1 MRLDVSTAGL
11 DRAPAREG
19 TRDQIIR
26 TSAALFADRGYHGT
40 GLTEILQAVGIGKGG
55 FYHHISSKSALL
67 LEIMLEPIDKVLAS
81 GGVIL
86 ESEDSPRQQVV
97 RLGQELGKGIAGDLT
112 GWTVFL
118 REYSALD
125 PLNRSLVLDRRKNY
139 LDQWRHVLHLGVRTG
154 DFREIDLAFVESIL
168 GLFVY
173 TFVWDGKETRHDL
186 LTESVMTV
194 LLHGVCTKA
203 E

>member
-1 MRLDVSTAGL
+1 MSTSRF
-11 DRAPAREG
+11 DRAPARED
-19 TRDQIIR
+19 TRDRIIR
-26 TSAALFADRGYHGT
+26 TSAALFADQGYHGT

-67 LEIMLEPIDKVLAS
+67 LEIMIEPIDNVLAS
-81 GGVIL
+81 SKVIL
-86 ESEDSPRQQVV
+86 ESDDSPKQQVAC
-97 RLGQELGKGIAGDLT
+97 LGQELGQAIDGNLS

-125 PLNRSLVLDRRKNY
+125 PLNRGLVLDRRQSY
-139 LDQWRHVLHLGVRTG
+139 LDHWRHVLRLGVGTG
-154 DFREIDLAFVESIL
+154 DFRELDLAFVESIL

-173 TFVWDGKETRHDL
+173 TFVWDGKQTRHGL

-194 LLHGVCTKA
+194 LFHGVCA
-203 E
+203 

>member
-1 MRLDVSTAGL
+1 MSTSGL
-11 DRAPAREG
+11 DRAPARES

-26 TSAALFADRGYHGT
+26 TSAALFADQGYHGT
-40 GLTEILQAVGIGKGG
+40 GLTEILLAVGIGKGG

-67 LEIMLEPIDKVLAS
+67 LEIMLEPIDKILAS
-81 GGVIL
+81 SKVIL
-86 ESEDSPRQQVV
+86 ESDDSPKLQVV
-97 RLGQELGKGIAGDLT
+97 RLGQELGEAIEGDLA

-125 PLNRSLVLDRRKNY
+125 PLNRTLVLDRRQSY
-139 LDQWRHVLHLGVRTG
+139 LDQWRHVLQLGVRTG
-154 DFREIDLAFVESIL
+154 DFREVDLAFVESIF

-173 TFVWDGKETRHDL
+173 TFVWDSKQTRHGL

-194 LLHGVCTKA
+194 LLNGVCITA
-203 E
+203 R